1 MSLLDFLRPQGA
13 QAPGS
18 MSQPR
23 QSGLSLLLGSPEA
36 RMAMAG
42 QLMGNQGNAAN
53 FGNAMTAGALGIGK
67 QRELQAQTAQ
77 DNKTYEFFK
86 TQAPEFAQMIDAGM
100 PVNQA
105 WQTYTQQ
112 RFAKEKGQ
120 GIINAGAGNL
130 YDSEN
135 DKWLSAPGGGAEG
148 IAGLTPVWLR
158 DKNTNQMV
166 LGQMTKDGKVLK
178 SQLPE
183 GDYEPVGPYEKS
195 FETNR
200 GAKAGEA
207 VGTAEGALP
216 GVSQMAQHIASQVE
230 DLKNDPYLPNMLG
243 PVDSR
248 LPNVTADAAR
258 VQGKIDQLKGGA
270 FLQARQMLK
279 GGGAITDYEGQKA
292 EAAWTRLQTAQRPED
307 FTAALDEF
315 NYYVQQGLQKLQ
327 QQAGQGAPRAP
338 GYGPP
343 ASGAVDYKSKYGLD

>member
-1 MSLLDFLRPQGA
+1 MALLDFLRPQGA
-13 QAPGS
+13 QAPGA
-18 MSQPR
+18 MSQP
-23 QSGLSLLLGSPEA
+23 SGFSQMMQPEVLA
-36 RMAMAG
+36 AMAG
-42 QLMGNQGNAAN
+42 QLLGNQGNAAN
-53 FGNAMTAGALGIGK
+53 FGNAFQAAAPAM
-67 QRELQAQTAQ
+67 AQTRQ
-77 DNKTYEFFK
+77 KNKTYDFFK
-86 TQAPEFAQMIDAGM
+86 QNAPEYAQMMDAGM
-100 PVNQA
+100 PVSKA
-105 WQTYTQQ
+105 WEEYTQQ
-112 RFAKEKGQ
+112 RVAKKGQ
-120 GIINAGAGNL
+120 GYINAGGGNL
-130 YDSEN
+130 FNSDTGE
-135 DKWLSAPGGGAEG
+135 WVSAPGGGAEG
-148 IAGLTPVWLR
+148 VAGLTPVWLR
-158 DKNTNQMV
+158 DKSTGQMV

-178 SQLPE
+178 SELPE

-230 DLKNDPYLPNMLG
+230 DLKSDPYLPNMLG

-315 NYYVQQGLQKLQ
+315 NYYVQQGLAKLE
-327 QQAGQGAPRAP
+327 QQAGMGAPRAP
-338 GYGPP
+338 GYGSPSAP
-343 ASGAVDYKSKYGLD
+343 QGGGVVDYTDYF

>member
-13 QAPGS
+13 QMPG
-18 MSQPR
+18 MAQPR
-23 QSGLSLLLGSPEA
+23 QSGLSLLMGSPEA

-77 DNKTYEFFK
+77 TNKTVELLRRD
-86 TQAPEFAQMIDAGM
+86 APDIAEGVETGALTPGDGYKLYM
-100 PVNQA
+100 
-105 WQTYTQQ
+105 Q
-112 RFAKEKGQ
+112 RREAKKGQ

-135 DKWLSAPGGGAEG
+135 KTWLSAPGGGAEG

-230 DLKNDPYLPNMLG
+230 DLKSDPYLPNMLG
-243 PVDSR
+243 PIDSR